1 MLLGHRVGLQSRYMY
16 TEQRIKGALAESAPS
31 ALERRMTMKFIITAN
46 YKGKRVKRVAYSDF
60 QAWVAINV
68 LSREGATDIKM
79 MEKED

>member
-1 MLLGHRVGLQSRYMY
+1 
-16 TEQRIKGALAESAPS
+16 
-31 ALERRMTMKFIITAN
+31 MKIIITAN

-79 MEKED
+79 MEEED

>member
-1 MLLGHRVGLQSRYMY
+1 MLLGHRVDLQSRHMY

-31 ALERRMTMKFIITAN
+31 ALERRMTMKIIITAN

-79 MEKED
+79 MEEED